1 MPYCWWKK
9 SCTTWDVQNPVNDGM
24 FTISTGAG
32 FQPSTVGP
40 RANTYCMLDCNMDWV
55 STHRRNSGTKIRCC
69 FGCEFLF
76 AQTAF
81 SDFWELTLAVVGG
94 IFMLRFPFKNC
105 TTMQKK
111 PLVTCQSQTLTS
123 TSTSKQTNMYQ
134 IHFLWENSI
143 NRTNHESFEFLP
155 LWSCS
160 KSRGPQSGNH
170 GLRSGQMCKIVFFF
184 AVGG

>member
-111 PLVTCQSQTLTS
+111 TS
-123 TSTSKQTNMYQ
+123 CHLSITNINININIETNQ
-134 IHFLWENSI
+134 HVSNSFSLRKFHKS
-143 NRTNHESFEFLP
+143 NES
-155 LWSCS
+155 
-160 KSRGPQSGNH
+160 RI
-170 GLRSGQMCKIVFFF
+170 LRIL
-184 AVGG
+184 AVVILQQK